1 VEEVVKM
8 LKKVRKI
15 GFKLSGEKG
24 MSLIE
29 IIIIIVIL
37 GIALLPLTRLSVGN
51 VKSGTQYLTAT
62 KATCYAEEIMENIIA
77 DYKSDD
83 PTVGGYSNVINNWG
97 GVVTNPAPPAGMS
110 GRVSISPETTFN
122 GVRYSVVTVTVT
134 ANGIQDV
141 NLTTWLVR

>member
-1 VEEVVKM
+1 MGAKM
-8 LKKVRKI
+8 LKKARKI

-29 IIIIIVIL
+29 VIIIIVIL
-37 GIALLPLTRLSVGN
+37 GIALLPLSHLSIGN
-51 VKSGTQYLTAT
+51 LNSASIYLTAT

-77 DYKSDD
+77 DYKSND
-83 PTVGGYSNVINNWG
+83 PYIGGYSNVIKNWG

-110 GRVSISPETTFN
+110 GRVSISPETIFN